1 MVVETV
7 GNEAGAGWGT
17 AAEWDIAL
25 ARIKESSHAEARLA
39 LDALRGRHPEYLPQ
53 VWREV
58 MAGSGTA
65 GAKLPLLAEAGFWE
79 EVGSPLPMLIEG
91 LLPDRSLF
99 LLSGKPKAGKSFLAL
114 DMAYAVRQ
122 GAAVFGKYK
131 VNRPGPVVYLGME
144 DGKYEIANRLL
155 ARGRKKGDAD
165 DTGLILCSERF
176 VLSDAER
183 MDVLRR
189 QLEEIAPSL
198 LIVDTAAEAL
208 GIRDWLNRGEI
219 TDKVGSLRDLA
230 RQVCAVLLVSHNRK
244 SDGDAGDEIAGSN
257 AFTGAVDGWLSAYK
271 VESLPSGNRRLY
283 LRTEGR
289 GGVRGELAVEMDTK
303 TLHFS
308 ALSAQEAAQ
317 GEHSAKQA
325 ARDDFAEKI
334 ARAISDYG
342 GKATVKQICDFWEC
356 PVSTMGRHVQ
366 RLVAS
371 GFLVDTGE
379 QSKGETCGRSGTLYA
394 VTEFRS

>member
-1 MVVETV
+1 MV
-7 GNEAGAGWGT
+7 NEELIGWATECGQ
-17 AAEWDIAL
+17 ED
-25 ARIKESSHAEARLA
+25 ARPL
-39 LDALRGRHPEYLPQ
+39 LDVLRQRHPEYLPQ
-53 VWREV
+53 VWRE
-58 MAGSGTA
+58 MQAGGRAMA
-65 GAKLPLLAEAGFWE
+65 GAKLPILTAAMFAK
-79 EVGSPLPMLIEG
+79 VGNPPPMLIEG

-114 DMAYAVRQ
+114 DMAYAVRT
-122 GAAVFGKYK
+122 GADVFGKYK

-144 DGKYEIANRLL
+144 DGEYEIINRLL
-155 ARGRKKGDAD
+155 ARGRRRDMDEEGGI
-165 DTGLILCSERF
+165 TICSERF
-176 VLSDAER
+176 HLSDPER

-257 AFTGAVDGWLSAYK
+257 AFTGAVDGWLSAYR

-308 ALSAQEAAQ
+308 CLSAEDAAK
-317 GEHSAKQA
+317 GKENA
-325 ARDDFAEKI
+325 AADEWAVKI
-334 ARAISDYG
+334 ARAITDYNG
-342 GKATVKQICDFWEC
+342 EATARQIADLLEWPYGTIAPKIKALTE
-356 PVSTMGRHVQ
+356 
-366 RLVAS
+366 S
-371 GFLVDTGE
+371 GFLLDTGARVTA
-379 QSKGETCGRSGTLYA
+379 GATGRPSVVYRVA
-394 VTEFRS
+394 

>member
-1 MVVETV
+1 MV
-7 GNEAGAGWGT
+7 NEQLIGWATECGH
-17 AAEWDIAL
+17 EDVRPL
-25 ARIKESSHAEARLA
+25 
-39 LDALRGRHPEYLPQ
+39 LDVLRQRHPEYLPQ

-79 EVGSPLPMLIEG
+79 EVGNPLPMLIEG

-155 ARGRKKGDAD
+155 ARGRKKGDAE
-165 DTGLILCSERF
+165 DTGLIICSERF

-308 ALSAQEAAQ
+308 CLSAEEIAEGETSGSEAA
-317 GEHSAKQA
+317 K
-325 ARDDFAEKI
+325 DDMAEKI
-334 ARAISDYG
+334 ARAISDHSG
-342 GKATVKQICDFWEC
+342 QATVKQISEIMEW
-356 PVSTMGRHVQ
+356 PISTMNRHVQ
-366 RLVAS
+366 RLLAS
-371 GFLVDTGE
+371 GFLVDAGKRAPAPE
-379 QSKGETCGRSGTLYA
+379 VGGRAAIMYA
-394 VTEFRS
+394 VAG

>member
-1 MVVETV
+1 MVNENGIGWGASRDVNWTVTV
-7 GNEAGAGWGT
+7 GSLK
-17 AAEWDIAL
+17 D
-25 ARIKESSHAEARLA
+25 SSHAEAREA
-39 LDALRGRHPEYLPQ
+39 LDALRQRHPEYLPQ
-53 VWREV
+53 VWREMQAGGGA
-58 MAGSGTA
+58 MAA
-65 GAKLPLLAEAGFWE
+65 GVKLPLLSQE
-79 EVGSPLPMLIEG
+79 EFLADVGNPPPMLIEG

-114 DMAYAVRQ
+114 DMAYAVRT
-122 GAAVFGKYK
+122 GDAVFGTHK

-155 ARGRKKGDAD
+155 ARGIRSGAAGANG
-165 DTGLILCSERF
+165 GLVICSERF
-176 VLSDAER
+176 VLSDPER
-183 MDVLRR
+183 LAVLRA
-189 QLEEIAPSL
+189 QLEEIKPSL

-257 AFTGAVDGWLSAYK
+257 AFTGAVDGWISAYK
-271 VESLPSGNRRLY
+271 AEALPNGNRRLF

-308 ALSAQEAAQ
+308 ALSAEEAAA
-317 GEHSAKQA
+317 GKEDAAKDEMA
-325 ARDDFAEKI
+325 AKI
-334 ARAISDYG
+334 ARAIEDHR
-342 GKATVKQICDFWEC
+342 GKATVKQISDMMEW
-356 PVSTMGRHVQ
+356 PYQTVRRHI
-366 RLVAS
+366 RELTAS

-379 QSKGETCGRSGTLYA
+379 RTCVGEAGGRASTVYA
-394 VTEFRS
+394 LAGCAHG